1 VPQVNACGGGR
12 TQQMQIMF
20 AQASWVGRPRIKN
33 ESSRYQRNFSPYQK
47 RLLSNSFH
55 YAHCPACR
63 PLSIKRLM
71 IRAAEGKWN
80 YTSAG
85 IPLVRHLPTAACAL
99 TYLFAM
105 CTKGNHCISSM
116 KSSRG
121 NYSYIQYLPQRLVLI
136 YFYLGTWRIKN
147 ITFQVKSADKQSVR
161 HRAVRANIE

>member
-1 VPQVNACGGGR
+1 
-12 TQQMQIMF
+12 MQIVF

-55 YAHCPACR
+55 YAHGPACR

-85 IPLVRHLPTAACAL
+85 IPLVRHLPTATGAL
-99 TYLFAM
+99 TYL
-105 CTKGNHCISSM
+105 
-116 KSSRG
+116 
-121 NYSYIQYLPQRLVLI
+121 LPCV
-136 YFYLGTWRIKN
+136 
-147 ITFQVKSADKQSVR
+147 QSGI
-161 HRAVRANIE
+161 IEFPA